1 MARIPKKLTAE
12 QRKAIMKLLAKK
24 KGVEAAQIRNEVAQ
38 VMKGGAR
45 IPTYASKGG
54 YIKKKKKGA
63 TKNATKKR

>member
-1 MARIPKKLTAE
+1 MARLPKQLTAE

-24 KGVEAAQIRNEVAQ
+24 KGVDAAQIRNEIAQ

>member
-1 MARIPKKLTAE
+1 
-12 QRKAIMKLLAKK
+12 MKLLAKK
-24 KGVEAAQIRNEVAQ
+24 KGVDAAQIRNEIAQ

>member
-1 MARIPKKLTAE
+1 
-12 QRKAIMKLLAKK
+12 MKLLAKK
-24 KGVEAAQIRNEVAQ
+24 KGVDSAQIRNEVAQ

>member
-1 MARIPKKLTAE
+1 
-12 QRKAIMKLLAKK
+12 MKLLAKK
-24 KGVEAAQIRNEVAQ
+24 KGVDTNEIRSQIAQ

-54 YIKKKKKGA
+54 HITKKKKNA

>member
-12 QRKAIMKLLAKK
+12 QRNAIMKLLAKK
-24 KGVEAAQIRNEVAQ
+24 KGVDTNEIRSQIAQ
-38 VMKGGAR
+38 VMKGGTP
-45 IPTYASKGG
+45 IPQYASKGG

>member
-1 MARIPKKLTAE
+1 VAQLPKNLTAE

-24 KGVEAAQIRNEVAQ
+24 KGVDTNEIRSEIAQ
-38 VMKGGAR
+38 VLKGGAR
-45 IPTYASKGG
+45 VPTYASKGG